1 MTISPW
7 RVAGCALLGA
17 VLAGCASP
25 AAPAPPAAPPPS
37 SPAPTSAPPTG
48 PTPVA
53 APTSSVSGNA
63 SPPATAPTGTPVKPG
78 TVPVQRPGETPV
90 ADRVKGTTGT
100 LTRPVEYRDGLR
112 VEIVRATSGVVTDV
126 GPGAL
131 TGAPYRLFTV
141 RFRNDTA
148 RPIDLSQVVLAAYYG
163 KDQQAQPVYFGDL
176 EDFTGTVA
184 TGGSM
189 ERRYAFSI
197 PTGEKGPVTL
207 TVDFDSLHAVAVF
220 RNTGSA

>member
-1 MTISPW
+1 M
-7 RVAGCALLGA
+7 R
-17 VLAGCASP
+17 LAGSAGATRSP
-25 AAPAPPAAPPPS
+25 TAFEPGPDVGPPDRADTCRGSDELGQRQREPPGHRTHGHTRE
-37 SPAPTSAPPTG
+37 ARDGAR
-48 PTPVA
+48 
-53 APTSSVSGNA
+53 
-63 SPPATAPTGTPVKPG
+63 PATG
-78 TVPVQRPGETPV
+78 QTPV

-163 KDQQAQPVYFGDL
+163 KDQQAQPGS
-176 EDFTGTVA
+176 TSATSRTSRAPWPPAAPWSAGT
-184 TGGSM
+184 
-189 ERRYAFSI
+189 RPI

-220 RNTGSA
+220 RNTGPA